1 MKRFV
6 PNQRPPEPIKLKV
19 WMSLHLMWHPDLVG
33 VEELTDGNIDDRL
46 VEDDHLRVLINVKT
60 LLWLGHVTRSMQE
73 LTAEDI

>member
-6 PNQRPPEPIKLKV
+6 PNQHPSEPIKLKV
-19 WMSLHLMWHPDLVG
+19 WMSLYLMWHPDLVG

-46 VEDDHLRVLINVKT
+46 VEDDHLGVLINVKT
-60 LLWLGHVTRSMQE
+60 LLGLRHVTRSMQE